1 MARGATPSPASLSGR
16 QRARALTLLTA
27 FLEDRSRIVQT
38 CAMRSLVDL
47 TAGDR
52 TARAAV
58 LARIHEMAES
68 ASPAVR
74 SRARHLLRDHG
85 DGTIT

>member
-1 MARGATPSPASLSGR
+1 VARGATPSPASLSGR